1 MERKRMKKK
10 RRGLAVK
17 ILLVILA
24 VFLIFVILAV
34 RKIYPLL
41 HPTPMQ
47 SGEGEKTV
55 VCIGDSIT
63 YGQGVLD
70 SRETDSY
77 PALLAGLLGD
87 EYRVINYGACNR
99 TTVKDGNMPYA
110 ETGFVEQSL
119 EEKPDIVIIMMGT
132 NDSKPQ
138 NWDAKQFEQDYTE
151 IVEQYVNADNRPQIY
166 LLLPPDSYREE
177 KEGDETAIDS
187 TVISGEQQEIIR
199 RIADANGAEVVD
211 LNTPTDGKPELF
223 ADGVHPTAEGN
234 ELIARIVY
242 QAITE
247 KE

>member
-1 MERKRMKKK
+1 MKKK
-10 RRGLAVK
+10 QKGIVVKVLLA
-17 ILLVILA
+17 ILA

-34 RKIYPLL
+34 RKIYPLMY
-41 HPTPMQ
+41 PTPMQ

-77 PALLAGLLGD
+77 PALLAGLLGE

-99 TTVKDGNMPYA
+99 TMVSDGNAPYA

-119 EEKPDIVIIMMGT
+119 EENPDIVIIMMGT

-138 NWDAKQFEQDYTE
+138 NWDAAQFEKDYTGM
-151 IVEQYVNADNRPQIY
+151 VEQFVNAESKPDIY
-166 LLLPPDSYREE
+166 LMFPPNSYREE

-187 TVISGEQQEIIR
+187 TIISGELQEIIK
-199 RIADANGAEVVD
+199 RIAEEYNAGVID
-211 LNTPTDGKPELF
+211 LNTPTDGKEELF

-234 ELIARIVY
+234 ELIARIIY
-242 QAITE
+242 QAIAE